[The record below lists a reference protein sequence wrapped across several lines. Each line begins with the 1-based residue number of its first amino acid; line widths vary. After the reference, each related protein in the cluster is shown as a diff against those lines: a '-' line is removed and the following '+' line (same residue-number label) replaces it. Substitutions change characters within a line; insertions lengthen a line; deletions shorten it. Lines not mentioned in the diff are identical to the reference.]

1 MTNAST
7 GSRFLSAWTIGSA
20 QSVAENGI
28 STSLS
33 ASAIVIVGRPVVG
46 SMVASIYPT
55 MVFVKSNI
63 VLEKAQIVTLGGLA
77 GAG

>member
-1 MTNAST
+1 MSAS
-7 GSRFLSAWTIGSA
+7 TIGSA

-33 ASAIVIVGRPVVG
+33 ASAIVIVGNPMAG
-46 SMVASIYPT
+46 STLASIYPT

-63 VLEKAQIVTLGGLA
+63 VLEKAQIVTLGGMA

>member
-1 MTNAST
+1 
-7 GSRFLSAWTIGSA
+7 
-20 QSVAENGI
+20 
-28 STSLS
+28 
-33 ASAIVIVGRPVVG
+33 VVG